1 MPVLEVRDLTYEYP
15 NGALALDGIS
25 LTIPEGRK
33 TVVIGS
39 NGSGKSTLFL
49 HFNGVLRPKQGEV
62 LYAGRKVGYGPKELA
77 RLRSEVSVVLQN
89 PDDQIFSTT
98 VEEDIAFGPMNLGLP
113 MKEVEARVDEAL
125 FLVDLQ
131 DVRARPS
138 QQLSFG
144 QRKRVALA
152 GALAMKPR
160 VLMMDEPTAGLD
172 SRMVHE
178 LLELADELNQKGLT
192 VIMST
197 HDVETAYEWADE
209 IRVLHRGRLYFSGI
223 PEDFF
228 MDERRVH
235 SLGFVAPTLFDLNR
249 RAKDLTGKPL
259 APYPRTVEEAIHKIV
274 PEACARV
281 GKLRIVKVVVQPFQH
296 RELAPSPGDSP
307 SRMAIGVYGTM
318 ARKWAHDNGM
328 KVDYAFNALESC
340 VRETSQGRDFVML
353 VDDALIHMVQS
364 RLRKLA
370 EDFGLDIPVEV
381 L

>member
-1 MPVLEVRDLTYEYP
+1 
-15 NGALALDGIS
+15 
-25 LTIPEGRK
+25 
-33 TVVIGS
+33 
-39 NGSGKSTLFL
+39 
-49 HFNGVLRPKQGEV
+49 
-62 LYAGRKVGYGPKELA
+62 
-77 RLRSEVSVVLQN
+77 
-89 PDDQIFSTT
+89 
-98 VEEDIAFGPMNLGLP
+98 MNLGLP
-113 MKEVEARVDEAL
+113 MEEVEARVDEAL

-152 GALAMKPR
+152 GALAMKPK

-209 IRVLHRGRLYFSGI
+209 IRVLHKGKLYFSGM

-228 MDERRVH
+228 MDERKVH
-235 SLGFVAPTLFDLNR
+235 SLGFVAPTLFELNR
-249 RAKDLTGKPL
+249 RAKDLTGKSL
-259 APYPRTVEEAIHKIV
+259 DPYPRTVEEAIHKIV
-274 PEACARV
+274 PEARAQT
-281 GKLRIVKVVVQPFQH
+281 GKVRLVKVVVQPFQH
-296 RELAPSPGDSP
+296 RELPSSQGESP
-307 SRMAIGVYGTM
+307 SGVAIGVYGTM

-328 KVDYAFNALESC
+328 KVDYTFNALENC

-353 VDDALIHMVQS
+353 VDDALVHLVQS
-364 RLRKLA
+364 RLHKLA